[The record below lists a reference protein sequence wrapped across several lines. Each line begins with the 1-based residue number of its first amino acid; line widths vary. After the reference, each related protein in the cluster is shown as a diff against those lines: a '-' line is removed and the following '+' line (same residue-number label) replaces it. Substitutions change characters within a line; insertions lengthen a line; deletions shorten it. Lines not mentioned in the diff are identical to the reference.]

1 MSFTTEQLSQWLPA
15 VIELADAAGREIL
28 RVYES
33 AFSVTFK
40 SDRSPL
46 TEADLAAQRVIAAGL
61 TRLTPEI
68 GMLGEESAPEVFRQ
82 RRGWSSLWLVDPLDG
97 TREFVKRNGE
107 FTVNIALVEA
117 GEPVL
122 GVVYAP
128 AQGLLYSAARGAG
141 AFRRDADGS
150 RTPIQV
156 CRAAPT
162 TLRILGSRSHAD
174 AVLDRMLERLGPH
187 ERVSIGSALKF
198 GLLAD
203 GRGDLYVRRGTTCEW
218 DTAAGQAVVLE
229 AGGCVVDF
237 EGRPLRYNA
246 HDRITNPSFIAY
258 ADRSRDWARLLT
270 TPSATPSAPVQPSD
284 PMASSGGQS

>member
-1 MSFTTEQLSQWLPA
+1 MSFTTEQLSEWLPT
-15 VIELADAAGREIL
+15 VIELADAAGTEIL
-28 RVYES
+28 RVYDS

-46 TEADLAAQRVIAAGL
+46 TEADLGAQRIISAGL
-61 TRLTPEI
+61 TQLTPQI
-68 GMLGEESAPEVFRQ
+68 GVLGEESPPEVFSQ
-82 RRGWSSLWLVDPLDG
+82 RRAWSSLWLVDPLDG

-128 AQGLLYSAARGAG
+128 AQGMLYAAARGAG
-141 AFRRDADGS
+141 AFRRNADGN
-150 RTPIQV
+150 RTPIEV
-156 CRAAPT
+156 CRHAPA

-174 AVLDRMLERLGPH
+174 ATLDGMLERLGPH

-198 GLLAD
+198 GLLAE

-246 HDRITNPSFIAY
+246 HDHVKNPWFIAY
-258 ADRSRDWARLLT
+258 ADRSRDWATLLG
-270 TPSATPSAPVQPSD
+270 APTVPVHGSG
-284 PMASSGGQS
+284 PVASSSRDG